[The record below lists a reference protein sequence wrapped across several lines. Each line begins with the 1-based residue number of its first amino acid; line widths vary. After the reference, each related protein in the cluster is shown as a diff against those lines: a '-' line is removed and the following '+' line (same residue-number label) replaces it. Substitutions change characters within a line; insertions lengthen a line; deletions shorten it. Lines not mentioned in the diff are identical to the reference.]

1 MFMLLLSLEDQTHC
15 ECWEKSSGL
24 WTM

>member
-1 MFMLLLSLEDQTHC
+1 MLLLSLEDQTHC